1 MYAYGSSGL
10 QAALLR
16 LFVRCECVLPDLFVG
31 TLTRESVIGAL
42 RRGLRA
48 EDVINYLRSRAH
60 PKIAARSPVVPEAR
74 AAAFHAS
81 LRAHCSAALVT
92 AAVCALM
99 NGEGATIL

>member
-1 MYAYGSSGL
+1 MYAYGNSGL

-48 EDVINYLRSRAH
+48 EDVIGYLRSHAH
-60 PKIAARSPVVPEAR
+60 PKVTARSPVVPEACSS
-74 AAAFHAS
+74 FHAS
-81 LRAHCSAALVT
+81 LCSHCSAALVT
-92 AAVCALM
+92 AAVCEPVH
-99 NGEGATIL
+99 GKGATIL